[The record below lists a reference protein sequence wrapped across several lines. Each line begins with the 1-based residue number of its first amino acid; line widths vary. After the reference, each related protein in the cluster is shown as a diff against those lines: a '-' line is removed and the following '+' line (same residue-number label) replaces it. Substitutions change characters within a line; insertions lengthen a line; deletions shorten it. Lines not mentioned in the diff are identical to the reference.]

1 MRCGAN
7 RTIPSPAILTS
18 WACHNH
24 QPSPYDDTDWEE
36 ACALVKHSRSAPAEL
51 ELAAGHVFGE
61 NDAVPMSC
69 ILTHVGGLAVPGIF
83 AQNSSAVLHGTD
95 PADATDHAIPL
106 KLPRGDD
113 SSGSED
119 E

>member
-1 MRCGAN
+1 M
-7 RTIPSPAILTS
+7 
-18 WACHNH
+18 
-24 QPSPYDDTDWEE
+24 
-36 ACALVKHSRSAPAEL
+36 VKHSRSAPAEL

-69 ILTHVGGLAVPGIF
+69 ILTHVGGVAVPGNF

-113 SSGSED
+113 SGGSED